1 MQTDRFRWL
10 AMLPF
15 LAVLSMPAQ
24 AGRHDPMY
32 VPEPID
38 VPAGVS
44 AEIVHKAV
52 RKALFDAEFSSRDI
66 AAGHTEGK
74 RIKSS
79 SRNSYFAVVRVD
91 YDSKVVRIR
100 YKDSENLNYD
110 AKDNTIHS
118 TYNRWVR
125 NVERRIRRDLGAY

>member
-1 MQTDRFRWL
+1 MQTDRFHWSVI
-10 AMLPF
+10 LPF

-24 AGRHDPMY
+24 AGRNDPMY

-44 AEIVHKAV
+44 AEIIRKAV
-52 RKALFDAEFSSRDI
+52 RKALFDAGFTSRDI

-91 YDSKVVRIR
+91 YDSKVIRIQ

-110 AKDNTIHS
+110 AQRSTIHS

-125 NVERRIRRDLGAY
+125 NVERGIRRNLGTY